1 MSQSFDYR
9 VFING
14 LAAAVKERFGLILI
28 ESNSGGDQPDYPFL
42 TYTITS
48 PYLPV
53 TTDITDDEQFEMV
66 VSFTYHSRSSLDALN
81 ATGSINKFFR
91 SMSTRVD
98 LAKRNIVIVSVSNA
112 GSRDNLISVEYER
125 VAGFDVRFRVKDT
138 YSDTE
143 GIDTIN
149 NVEITN

>member
-98 LAKRNIVIVSVSNA
+98 LAKKNTVVVSVSNA
-112 GSRDNLISVEYER
+112 GSRDNLVSVEYER
-125 VAGFDVRFRVKDT
+125 VAGFDVRFRVKDM